1 MHIYII
7 TSGILLPYVFLVYAL
22 IKNYAGCNFH
32 SAEDVPEI
40 HFEKQF
46 QCNLQHG
53 CSLVSN
59 WHVYF
64 CICQNGLVYLKR
76 KTFLARN
83 LHVKGYTETN
93 MAPFMPFRV
102 ILVIE

>member
-1 MHIYII
+1 MISSARVQGMRIYIMISSARVQGMHIYII

-46 QCNLQHG
+46 QCNLQARVFTG
-53 CSLVSN
+53 IQLACVFL
-59 WHVYF
+59 
-64 CICQNGLVYLKR
+64 YLP
-76 KTFLARN
+76 KTAL
-83 LHVKGYTETN
+83 Y
-93 MAPFMPFRV
+93 
-102 ILVIE
+102 I